1 MNNKEFVKEIIN
13 TVSDEYIDTY
23 QQIYSSTL
31 IDNKIKKDPYWF
43 DALTFYQ
50 SLSQKDKE
58 TLFKIIKQTTI
69 DTTSTILG
77 IIDGPVSLN
86 QISGDFTLTYTENEK
101 TVILNGDLQD
111 EFLTQITERNRSQW
125 YISNYNKGNIVMGLK
140 QKIIYK
146 NSKNEKIKLILEP
159 WAEEYNIESNSEV
172 EIIVEGDIEKGYLM
186 IESEIDRVVIYGWQG
201 SLIQVFKNGKLID

>member
-1 MNNKEFVKEIIN
+1 MNNKEFVKELIN

-31 IDNKIKKDPYWF
+31 MDNKIKKDPYWF

-86 QISGDFTLTYTENEK
+86 QISGDFTLTYTENKK

-111 EFLTQITERNRSQW
+111 EFLTQITERNRSQ
-125 YISNYNKGNIVMGLK
+125 
-140 QKIIYK
+140 
-146 NSKNEKIKLILEP
+146 
-159 WAEEYNIESNSEV
+159 
-172 EIIVEGDIEKGYLM
+172 
-186 IESEIDRVVIYGWQG
+186 
-201 SLIQVFKNGKLID
+201 

>member
-1 MNNKEFVKEIIN
+1 MNNKEFVKELIN

-86 QISGDFTLTYTENEK
+86 QISGDFKLTYTENKK

-111 EFLTQITERNRSQW
+111 EFLTQITERNRSQ
-125 YISNYNKGNIVMGLK
+125 
-140 QKIIYK
+140 
-146 NSKNEKIKLILEP
+146 
-159 WAEEYNIESNSEV
+159 
-172 EIIVEGDIEKGYLM
+172 
-186 IESEIDRVVIYGWQG
+186 
-201 SLIQVFKNGKLID
+201 

>member
-1 MNNKEFVKEIIN
+1 MNNKEFVKELIN

-31 IDNKIKKDPYWF
+31 IDNNIKKDPYWF

-50 SLSQKDKE
+50 SLSQTDKE

-86 QISGDFTLTYTENEK
+86 QISGDFTLTYTENKK

-111 EFLTQITERNRSQW
+111 EFLTQITERNRSQ
-125 YISNYNKGNIVMGLK
+125 
-140 QKIIYK
+140 
-146 NSKNEKIKLILEP
+146 
-159 WAEEYNIESNSEV
+159 
-172 EIIVEGDIEKGYLM
+172 
-186 IESEIDRVVIYGWQG
+186 
-201 SLIQVFKNGKLID
+201 

>member
-77 IIDGPVSLN
+77 IVDGPVSLN

-111 EFLTQITERNRSQW
+111 EFLTQITERNRSQ
-125 YISNYNKGNIVMGLK
+125 
-140 QKIIYK
+140 
-146 NSKNEKIKLILEP
+146 
-159 WAEEYNIESNSEV
+159 
-172 EIIVEGDIEKGYLM
+172 
-186 IESEIDRVVIYGWQG
+186 
-201 SLIQVFKNGKLID
+201 

>member
-13 TVSDEYIDTY
+13 TVSDKYIDTY

-86 QISGDFTLTYTENEK
+86 QISGDFKLTYTENKK

-111 EFLTQITERNRSQW
+111 EFLTQITERNRSQ
-125 YISNYNKGNIVMGLK
+125 
-140 QKIIYK
+140 
-146 NSKNEKIKLILEP
+146 
-159 WAEEYNIESNSEV
+159 
-172 EIIVEGDIEKGYLM
+172 
-186 IESEIDRVVIYGWQG
+186 
-201 SLIQVFKNGKLID
+201 

>member
-13 TVSDEYIDTY
+13 TVSDKYIDTY

-31 IDNKIKKDPYWF
+31 INNKIKKDPYWF

-111 EFLTQITERNRSQW
+111 EFLTQITERDISQ
-125 YISNYNKGNIVMGLK
+125 
-140 QKIIYK
+140 
-146 NSKNEKIKLILEP
+146 
-159 WAEEYNIESNSEV
+159 
-172 EIIVEGDIEKGYLM
+172 
-186 IESEIDRVVIYGWQG
+186 
-201 SLIQVFKNGKLID
+201 

>member
-77 IIDGPVSLN
+77 FIDGPVSLN

-111 EFLTQITERNRSQW
+111 EFLTQITERNRSQ
-125 YISNYNKGNIVMGLK
+125 
-140 QKIIYK
+140 
-146 NSKNEKIKLILEP
+146 
-159 WAEEYNIESNSEV
+159 
-172 EIIVEGDIEKGYLM
+172 
-186 IESEIDRVVIYGWQG
+186 
-201 SLIQVFKNGKLID
+201 

>member
-1 MNNKEFVKEIIN
+1 MNNKEFVKELIN

-86 QISGDFTLTYTENEK
+86 QNSGDFTLTYTENEK

-111 EFLTQITERNRSQW
+111 EFLTQITERNRSQ
-125 YISNYNKGNIVMGLK
+125 
-140 QKIIYK
+140 
-146 NSKNEKIKLILEP
+146 
-159 WAEEYNIESNSEV
+159 
-172 EIIVEGDIEKGYLM
+172 
-186 IESEIDRVVIYGWQG
+186 
-201 SLIQVFKNGKLID
+201 

>member
-13 TVSDEYIDTY
+13 TVSDKYIDTY
-23 QQIYSSTL
+23 QHIYSSTL

-111 EFLTQITERNRSQW
+111 EFLTQITERDISQ
-125 YISNYNKGNIVMGLK
+125 
-140 QKIIYK
+140 
-146 NSKNEKIKLILEP
+146 
-159 WAEEYNIESNSEV
+159 
-172 EIIVEGDIEKGYLM
+172 
-186 IESEIDRVVIYGWQG
+186 
-201 SLIQVFKNGKLID
+201 

>member
-1 MNNKEFVKEIIN
+1 MHNKEFVKELIN

-23 QQIYSSTL
+23 QQIYSFTL

-77 IIDGPVSLN
+77 IIDGPMSLN

-111 EFLTQITERNRSQW
+111 EFLTQIIERNRSQ
-125 YISNYNKGNIVMGLK
+125 
-140 QKIIYK
+140 
-146 NSKNEKIKLILEP
+146 
-159 WAEEYNIESNSEV
+159 
-172 EIIVEGDIEKGYLM
+172 
-186 IESEIDRVVIYGWQG
+186 
-201 SLIQVFKNGKLID
+201 

>member
-111 EFLTQITERNRSQW
+111 EFLTQITERNRSQ
-125 YISNYNKGNIVMGLK
+125 
-140 QKIIYK
+140 
-146 NSKNEKIKLILEP
+146 
-159 WAEEYNIESNSEV
+159 
-172 EIIVEGDIEKGYLM
+172 
-186 IESEIDRVVIYGWQG
+186 
-201 SLIQVFKNGKLID
+201 

>member
-1 MNNKEFVKEIIN
+1 MNNKEFVKELIN

-101 TVILNGDLQD
+101 TIILNGDLQD
-111 EFLTQITERNRSQW
+111 EFLTQITERNRSQ
-125 YISNYNKGNIVMGLK
+125 
-140 QKIIYK
+140 
-146 NSKNEKIKLILEP
+146 
-159 WAEEYNIESNSEV
+159 
-172 EIIVEGDIEKGYLM
+172 
-186 IESEIDRVVIYGWQG
+186 
-201 SLIQVFKNGKLID
+201 

>member
-13 TVSDEYIDTY
+13 TVSDKYIDTY

-31 IDNKIKKDPYWF
+31 INNKIKKDPYWF

-86 QISGDFTLTYTENEK
+86 KISGDFTLTYTENEK

-111 EFLTQITERNRSQW
+111 EFLTQITERDISQ
-125 YISNYNKGNIVMGLK
+125 
-140 QKIIYK
+140 
-146 NSKNEKIKLILEP
+146 
-159 WAEEYNIESNSEV
+159 
-172 EIIVEGDIEKGYLM
+172 
-186 IESEIDRVVIYGWQG
+186 
-201 SLIQVFKNGKLID
+201 

>member
-1 MNNKEFVKEIIN
+1 MNTKEFVKELRN
-13 TVSDEYIDTY
+13 TISDEYIDTY
-23 QQIYSSTL
+23 KQIYSSTL
-31 IDNKIKKDPYWF
+31 IDNKIKEDPYWF

-111 EFLTQITERNRSQW
+111 QFLTKIKEKDRSQ
-125 YISNYNKGNIVMGLK
+125 
-140 QKIIYK
+140 
-146 NSKNEKIKLILEP
+146 
-159 WAEEYNIESNSEV
+159 
-172 EIIVEGDIEKGYLM
+172 
-186 IESEIDRVVIYGWQG
+186 
-201 SLIQVFKNGKLID
+201 

>member
-1 MNNKEFVKEIIN
+1 MNTKEFVKELIN
-13 TVSDEYIDTY
+13 TISDEYIDTY

-31 IDNKIKKDPYWF
+31 IDSKIKKDPYWF

-86 QISGDFTLTYTENEK
+86 QIPGDFTLTYTENEK

-111 EFLTQITERNRSQW
+111 EFLTKITKKDRSQ
-125 YISNYNKGNIVMGLK
+125 
-140 QKIIYK
+140 
-146 NSKNEKIKLILEP
+146 
-159 WAEEYNIESNSEV
+159 
-172 EIIVEGDIEKGYLM
+172 
-186 IESEIDRVVIYGWQG
+186 
-201 SLIQVFKNGKLID
+201 

>member
-1 MNNKEFVKEIIN
+1 MNNKEFVKELIN

-101 TVILNGDLQD
+101 TIILNGDLQD
-111 EFLTQITERNRSQW
+111 EFLTQITERNSSQ
-125 YISNYNKGNIVMGLK
+125 
-140 QKIIYK
+140 
-146 NSKNEKIKLILEP
+146 
-159 WAEEYNIESNSEV
+159 
-172 EIIVEGDIEKGYLM
+172 
-186 IESEIDRVVIYGWQG
+186 
-201 SLIQVFKNGKLID
+201 

>member
-1 MNNKEFVKEIIN
+1 MNNKEFVKELIN

-50 SLSQKDKE
+50 SLPQKDKE

-101 TVILNGDLQD
+101 TIILNGDLQD
-111 EFLTQITERNRSQW
+111 EFLTQITERNRSQ
-125 YISNYNKGNIVMGLK
+125 
-140 QKIIYK
+140 
-146 NSKNEKIKLILEP
+146 
-159 WAEEYNIESNSEV
+159 
-172 EIIVEGDIEKGYLM
+172 
-186 IESEIDRVVIYGWQG
+186 
-201 SLIQVFKNGKLID
+201 

>member
-13 TVSDEYIDTY
+13 TVSDKYIDTY

-111 EFLTQITERNRSQW
+111 EFLTQITERDISQ
-125 YISNYNKGNIVMGLK
+125 
-140 QKIIYK
+140 
-146 NSKNEKIKLILEP
+146 
-159 WAEEYNIESNSEV
+159 
-172 EIIVEGDIEKGYLM
+172 
-186 IESEIDRVVIYGWQG
+186 
-201 SLIQVFKNGKLID
+201 